1 MLSALILPTLLLGQA
16 PPTIADHVKSL
27 GLTRREG
34 LLGSYLDRREGRL
47 YLEIPAPDP
56 KTGFSGEFLYV
67 ESLRTG
73 LGSNEIG
80 LDRGSPGDGVVV
92 RLRPVGTRVLLEQPN
107 QTFRASSPDPDER
120 KAVEESFPSSVLL
133 AFPVKARDAD
143 GKLLVDATDFVVRD
157 AHGSGRATGY
167 SLDKDRSALAVEGC
181 KAFPLNLEF
190 EARLTF
196 TTSGAPNT
204 EIASVSPDSRA
215 VTLVQHHSLV
225 RLPEA
230 GYRPR
235 AFDPRAG
242 AWDLMTYD
250 FSAPLGQSLRKRVIY
265 RHRLEKVDPIAAR
278 SKVKKPIVYYVD
290 RGAPEPIRTALLEGA
305 RYWTKAF
312 EAAGLIDA
320 YRVEVLPPDADP
332 EDLRY
337 NVIQWV
343 HRSTRGYSYGSVC
356 ADPRTGEILK
366 GRVSL
371 DSSRGRQDVMLFE
384 GLLGANGTGKGG
396 PNDPVT
402 LALARLRQLAAH
414 EVGHT
419 LGFAHNFGSSV
430 DDRASVMDYPAPW
443 VQVRN
448 GQLDFSRTYVDRGG
462 PWDDYLVR
470 YAYSDFT
477 PAEEPSALKKILSEG
492 QNLTFLS
499 DQDADEQSGAD
510 PRAVRFD
517 NGTDPVA
524 GLREAMEV
532 RKIALS
538 RFGEKNLPLGE
549 PMGRLEEVLGPVY
562 FYHRYAVD
570 GALRMV
576 GGMTY
581 SHGIRGDGRVP
592 TAAVPGERQR
602 AALEALLD
610 GVQPAALDLPP
621 GLVKLLAPP
630 TYGYPRTKESFGT
643 STRFTFDSLS
653 AASTA
658 ADLVIGRLLDP
669 ARCHRVIELSTHDAS
684 LPALEEVLDRLLRRT
699 FWVPPAATAREKELR
714 QGVQDVVL
722 ERLMDLSDMGSPNV
736 RLRARAALVG
746 IGKKL
751 EKSTSDRSQYILLE
765 IHQFFSRPPDAK
777 VRKPAALPPLPGAPI
792 GAACGEPS

>member
-1 MLSALILPTLLLGQA
+1 MLPSLIAPLLLLGQA
-16 PPTIADHVKSL
+16 PPTIADHVKAL

-34 LLGSYLDRREGRL
+34 LLASYLDRREGKI
-47 YLEIPAPDP
+47 YLEIPAPNP
-56 KTGFSGEFLYV
+56 TTGFSGEFLYV

-73 LGSNEIG
+73 LGSNEVG
-80 LDRGSPGDGVVV
+80 LDRGSPGDALVV
-92 RLRPVGTRVLLEQPN
+92 RFRPVGTRVLLEQPN

-120 KAVEESFPSSVLL
+120 RAVEESFPISVLQ

-143 GKLLVDATDFVVRD
+143 GKTLVDATDFIVRD
-157 AHGSGRATGY
+157 AHGSAREMGSYA
-167 SLDKDRSALAVEGC
+167 LDKDRSALTPEAC

-196 TTSGAPNT
+196 TTSGVPNP
-204 EIASVSPDSRA
+204 EVASVSPDGRA

-225 RLPEA
+225 RLPES
-230 GYRPR
+230 GYHPRP
-235 AFDPRAG
+235 FDPRAG
-242 AWDLMTYD
+242 AWDLTTYD

-265 RHRLEKVDPIAAR
+265 RHRLEKVDPTAAR

-384 GLLGANGTGKGG
+384 GLIGADGTGKGG

-443 VQVRN
+443 VKAKG
-448 GQLDFSRTYVDRGG
+448 GQLDFSASYVDRGG
-462 PWDDYLVR
+462 PWDEFLVR
-470 YAYSDFT
+470 YAYSDF
-477 PAEEPSALKKILSEG
+477 PAAEEPSALQKILSEG
-492 QNLTFLS
+492 QNLTFLT

-524 GLREAMEV
+524 GLKEAMEV
-532 RKIALS
+532 RRIALG
-538 RFGEKNLPLGE
+538 RFGERNLPAGE
-549 PMGRLEEVLGPVY
+549 PTGRLEEVLGPVY

-581 SHGIRGDGRVP
+581 SHGVRGDGRVP
-592 TAAVPGERQR
+592 TAPVPGRQQR

-610 GVQPAALDLPP
+610 AVQPVALDLPP

-630 TYGYPRTKESFGT
+630 SYGYPRTKESFGS
-643 STRFTFDSLS
+643 STRFTFDSLG
-653 AASTA
+653 AANTA
-658 ADLVIGRLLDP
+658 ADLVIARLLDP
-669 ARCHRVIELSTHDAS
+669 ARCHRVVELSTHDAS
-684 LPALEEVLDRLLRRT
+684 LPKLDEILNRLMART
-699 FWVPPAATAREKELR
+699 FMVAPAASAREKELR

-722 ERLMDLSDMGSPNV
+722 VRLMDLADGGSPNV
-736 RLRARAALVG
+736 QLRARNVLGAMALR
-746 IGKKL
+746 L
-751 EKSTSDRSQYILLE
+751 EKATELRSRD
-765 IHQFFSRPPDAK
+765 IHWRIMQFFNRLPDAAP
-777 VRKPAALPPLPGAPI
+777 RKPVALPPLPGAPI
-792 GAACGEPS
+792 GGCGEQ

>member
-1 MLSALILPTLLLGQA
+1 MLSALVLPVLLLNQA
-16 PPTIADHVKSL
+16 PPTIADHVKAL

-34 LLGSYLDRREGRL
+34 LLASYLDRREGKI

-56 KTGFSGEFLYV
+56 GTGFSGEYLYV

-73 LGSNEIG
+73 VGSNVIG
-80 LDRGSPGDGVVV
+80 LDRGSPGDGIVV

-157 AHGSGRATGY
+157 AHGSARALGSY
-167 SLDKDRSALAVEGC
+167 ALDKDRSALDPEAC

-196 TTSGAPNT
+196 TTGGAPNP
-204 EIASVSPDSRA
+204 EVASVSPDGRA
-215 VTLVQHHSLV
+215 VTLTQHHSLV
-225 RLPEA
+225 KLPEP

-235 AFDPRAG
+235 PFDPRAG
-242 AWDLMTYD
+242 AWDLTTFD
-250 FSAPLGQSLRKRVIY
+250 FSAPLGKSLRKRVIY
-265 RHRLEKVDPIAAR
+265 RHRLEKLDPTAAR
-278 SKVKKPIVYYVD
+278 SRVKKPIVYYVD
-290 RGAPEPIRTALLEGA
+290 RGAPEPIRTALLQGA

-320 YRVEVLPPDADP
+320 YRVEVLPEGADP

-384 GLLGANGTGKGG
+384 GLIGADRTGKGG

-430 DDRASVMDYPAPW
+430 DGRASVMDYPAPW
-443 VQVRN
+443 VRVKK
-448 GQLDFSRTYVDRGG
+448 GQLDFSQTYVNRGG
-462 PWDDYLVR
+462 PWDNHLVR

-477 PAEEPSALKKILSEG
+477 PAQEPAALRKILAEG
-492 QNLTFLS
+492 QKLTFLS

-517 NGTDPVA
+517 NGADPVA
-524 GLREAMEV
+524 GLREAMAV
-532 RKIALS
+532 RRIALS
-538 RFGEKNLPLGE
+538 RFGVRNLPVGE

-562 FYHRYAVD
+562 FYHRYALD

-581 SHGIRGDGRVP
+581 RHGIRGDGQVP
-592 TAAVPGERQR
+592 TAPVPGARQR

-610 GVQPAALDLPP
+610 GVQPAFLDLPNP
-621 GLVKLLAPP
+621 LAKQLAPP
-630 TYGYPRTKESFGT
+630 TYGYPRTKESF
-643 STRFTFDSLS
+643 STATTFTFDSLS
-653 AASTA
+653 AANSA

-669 ARCHRVIELSTHDAS
+669 ARCHRMVELSTRDAS
-684 LPALEEVLDRLLRRT
+684 LPTLDGVLNRLLQRT
-699 FWVPPAATAREKELR
+699 FWVAPPKTLREQELR
-714 QGVQDVVL
+714 HGVQDVVL
-722 ERLMDLSDMGSPNV
+722 ERLMGLADAGSPPV
-736 RLRARAALVG
+736 RLRARDALAG
-746 IGKKL
+746 IHGRL
-751 EKSTSDRSQYILLE
+751 EKAKDGRSRDILWQ
-765 IHQFFSRPPDAK
+765 INRYFNGGANPAAA
-777 VRKPAALPPLPGAPI
+777 KPAALPPVPGAPI
-792 GAACGEPS
+792 GGCGD

>member
-1 MLSALILPTLLLGQA
+1 MLPLIVPVLLLGQA
-16 PPTIADHVKSL
+16 PPTIADHVKAL

-34 LLGSYLDRREGRL
+34 LLGSYVDRREGKV

-56 KTGFSGEFLYV
+56 KTGLSGEFLYV

-73 LGSNEIG
+73 LGSNEVG
-80 LDRGSPGDGVVV
+80 LDRGSPGDALVV
-92 RLRPVGTRVLLEQPN
+92 RFRPVGTRVLLEQPN
-107 QTFRASSPDPDER
+107 QTFRASSDDPDER
-120 KAVEESFPSSVLL
+120 RAVEESFPISVLQ
-133 AFPVKARDAD
+133 AFPVKARDTD
-143 GKLLVDATDFVVRD
+143 GKMLVDATDFVVRD
-157 AHGSGRATGY
+157 AHGSARAMGSY
-167 SLDKDRSALAVEGC
+167 ALDKDRSAIAPEAC

-196 TTSGAPNT
+196 TTSGAPNP
-204 EIASVSPDSRA
+204 EVASVSPDGRA

-265 RHRLEKVDPIAAR
+265 RHRLEKVDPSAER

-312 EAAGLIDA
+312 EAAGFIDA

-384 GLLGANGTGKGG
+384 GLMGADGTGKGG

-430 DDRASVMDYPAPW
+430 DERASVMDYPAPW
-443 VQVRN
+443 VRVKG
-448 GQLDFSRTYVDRGG
+448 GQLDFSASYVDRGG
-462 PWDDYLVR
+462 PWDDFVVR
-470 YAYSDFT
+470 YAYSDF
-477 PAEEPSALKKILSEG
+477 PAASEASELRRILSEG
-492 QNLTFLS
+492 QKLTFLT

-532 RKIALS
+532 RKIALG
-538 RFGEKNLPLGE
+538 RFGERNLPAGE
-549 PMGRLEEVLGPVY
+549 PTGRLEEVLGPVY

-570 GALRMV
+570 AALRMV

-581 SHGIRGDGRVP
+581 AHGVRGDGRVP
-592 TAAVPGERQR
+592 TAPVPGARQR

-630 TYGYPRTKESFGT
+630 SFGYARTKESFST
-643 STRFTFDSLS
+643 STKFTFDSLG
-653 AASTA
+653 AANTA

-669 ARCHRVIELSTHDAS
+669 ARCHRMVELSTDDAS
-684 LPALEEVLDRLLRRT
+684 LPTLDEMLNRLVTRT
-699 FWVPPAATAREKELR
+699 FWVAPSSSARERELR

-722 ERLMDLSDMGSPNV
+722 ERLMGLADDGSPNV
-736 RLRARAALVG
+736 RLRARNAL
-746 IGKKL
+746 
-751 EKSTSDRSQYILLE
+751 
-765 IHQFFSRPPDAK
+765 AK
-777 VRKPAALPPLPGAPI
+777 VLMRLDSAQDLRSKDIVWQLKEFFFNRPGQAKPKKPSALPPLPGAPI
-792 GAACGEPS
+792 GGCGED